1 MAMTKDQAKASI
13 EALSKELMHHNHQY
27 YVLDQP
33 EISDYDFDMKLKEL
47 QKLEEQFPEF
57 KVATSPTQRVGGEIT
72 KNFETVKHK
81 YPMLSLANTY
91 SKEELED
98 FLKRIDK
105 LINEP
110 VEFVCE
116 LKYDGAAIGIT
127 YKNGVLAR
135 AVTRGDSTQGDD
147 ITANVRTIRSVPLQL
162 QGTDFPEELEI
173 RGEIFMLLEGFAKLN
188 QQRIEDGEEPFANP
202 RNTASGT
209 LKMQD
214 SSIVASRALD
224 CFLYYILTDDRLFD
238 NHFESM
244 QKAAEWGFKV
254 PPAEKKYIAKAKN
267 IDEIFDFINYWEEHR
282 HELPFE
288 IDGIVIKVNDYAQQ
302 EKLGTTAKSPR
313 WAISYK
319 YKAEQVS
326 TRLNS
331 ITYQVGRT
339 GAITPVANLE
349 PVLLAGTTVKR
360 ASLHNADQIEK
371 LDLHVGDHVFVEKGG
386 EIIPK
391 VIGVDFEKR
400 SPETAAVEY
409 ATHCPECGT
418 ELIRKEGE
426 AKHFCPNDQR
436 CPPQVLG
443 KLEHFV
449 SRKAMDIESIGGVT
463 IEILYENGLLNDYV
477 SFYRLKDHKE
487 EIIGLENVI
496 KPETAELHTF
506 PLEKLLYALNT
517 FKAGTLTKTTEIA
530 QKVNNL
536 GEAISIGADEL
547 REDWVSK
554 GGLKFDNYLFKKKDF
569 DLSDLLRIL
578 NIPNISESDIQFLH
592 DKFEYPYV
600 LWKESQKEQPRLGL
614 SADKSLDLQNFFK
627 KSKVEQIIIRVNTLR
642 RHVLKEKSVGK
653 IIDSVEKSKDRTLGQ
668 LLFAIGIKHIGEVAA
683 KEIANYFGSMFAISN
698 ATEEDLTAIEGIGG
712 KMAISVVDYF
722 KDSGNRS
729 IALELERIIEPI
741 VEKQEIIE
749 NDFFAGKTFVLT
761 GTLTEFNRDE
771 AKKQIETRGGKVSG
785 SISKKT
791 DYLIAGE
798 AAGSKLT
805 KAESLGVK
813 ILTEVEF
820 KNQL

>member
-47 QKLEEQFPEF
+47 QKLEKQFPEF

-105 LINEP
+105 SINEP

-135 AVTRGDSTQGDD
+135 AVTRGDGTQGDD

-302 EKLGTTAKSPR
+302 ERLGTTAKSPR

-326 TRLNS
+326 TKLNS

-400 SPETAAVEY
+400 SPETAGVEY

-426 AKHFCPNDQR
+426 AQHYCPNDDG
-436 CPPQVLG
+436 CPPQIKG
-443 KLEHFV
+443 RIQHFI
-449 SRKAMDIESIGGVT
+449 SRKAMDIEGMGGETVDQFVN
-463 IEILYENGLLNDYV
+463 EGL
-477 SFYRLKDHKE
+477 
-487 EIIGLENVI
+487 
-496 KPETAELHTF
+496 
-506 PLEKLLYALNT
+506 
-517 FKAGTLTKTTEIA
+517 
-530 QKVNNL
+530 
-536 GEAISIGADEL
+536 
-547 REDWVSK
+547 
-554 GGLKFDNYLFKKKDF
+554 
-569 DLSDLLRIL
+569 
-578 NIPNISESDIQFLH
+578 
-592 DKFEYPYV
+592 
-600 LWKESQKEQPRLGL
+600 
-614 SADKSLDLQNFFK
+614 
-627 KSKVEQIIIRVNTLR
+627 
-642 RHVLKEKSVGK
+642 
-653 IIDSVEKSKDRTLGQ
+653 
-668 LLFAIGIKHIGEVAA
+668 
-683 KEIANYFGSMFAISN
+683 IANYADLYDLKKKQLLPLERMAEKSAQNIIDGIEASKAIPFERVLFALGIRYVGETVAKKLARHFGNIDSLMQASVEELTNVDEIGQRIAESVTAFFADPAKVEAVERLKTKGLQFEVQQQEGASNKLDGLTIVISGN
-698 ATEEDLTAIEGIGG
+698 FERYSRKEIKELIEKHGG
-712 KMAISVVDYF
+712 KNTGSV
-722 KDSGNRS
+722 S
-729 IALELERIIEPI
+729 
-741 VEKQEIIE
+741 
-749 NDFFAGKTFVLT
+749 GKTDL
-761 GTLTEFNRDE
+761 
-771 AKKQIETRGGKVSG
+771 I
-785 SISKKT
+785 
-791 DYLIAGE
+791 IAGE
-798 AAGSKLT
+798 GMGPSKRK
-805 KAESLGVK
+805 KAEDLGVK
-813 ILTEVEF
+813 IIDENEF
-820 KNQL
+820 AEMIGD

>member
-33 EISDYDFDMKLKEL
+33 EISNYDFDMKLKEL

-105 LINEP
+105 SINEP

-135 AVTRGDSTQGDD
+135 AVTRGDGTQGDD

-326 TRLNS
+326 TKLNS

-400 SPETAAVEY
+400 SLETAAVEY

-426 AKHFCPNDQR
+426 AQHYCPNDDG
-436 CPPQVLG
+436 CPPQIKG
-443 KLEHFV
+443 RIQHFI
-449 SRKAMDIESIGGVT
+449 SRKAMDIEGMGGETVDQFVNEGL
-463 IEILYENGLLNDYV
+463 IANYADLY
-477 SFYRLKDHKE
+477 
-487 EIIGLENVI
+487 
-496 KPETAELHTF
+496 
-506 PLEKLLYALNT
+506 
-517 FKAGTLTKTTEIA
+517 
-530 QKVNNL
+530 
-536 GEAISIGADEL
+536 
-547 REDWVSK
+547 
-554 GGLKFDNYLFKKKDF
+554 
-569 DLSDLLRIL
+569 DL
-578 NIPNISESDIQFLH
+578 
-592 DKFEYPYV
+592 
-600 LWKESQKEQPRLGL
+600 QKEQLLPLDRMAEKSAQNIIDGIEASKAIPFERVLFALGIRYVGETVAKKL
-614 SADKSLDLQNFFK
+614 ARHFGNIDSLMQASVEELTNVDEIGQRIAESVTAFFADPA
-627 KSKVEQIIIRVNTLR
+627 KVEAVER
-642 RHVLKEKSVGK
+642 LKTKG
-653 IIDSVEKSKDRTLGQ
+653 LQ
-668 LLFAIGIKHIGEVAA
+668 FEVQQQEGASNKLDGLTIVISGNFERYSR
-683 KEIANYFGSMFAISN
+683 KEIK
-698 ATEEDLTAIEGIGG
+698 ELIEKHGG
-712 KMAISVVDYF
+712 KNTGSV
-722 KDSGNRS
+722 S
-729 IALELERIIEPI
+729 
-741 VEKQEIIE
+741 
-749 NDFFAGKTFVLT
+749 GKTDL
-761 GTLTEFNRDE
+761 
-771 AKKQIETRGGKVSG
+771 I
-785 SISKKT
+785 
-791 DYLIAGE
+791 IAGE
-798 AAGSKLT
+798 GMGPSKRK
-805 KAESLGVK
+805 KAEDLGVK
-813 ILTEVEF
+813 IIDENEF
-820 KNQL
+820 AEMIGD

>member
-105 LINEP
+105 SINEP

-135 AVTRGDSTQGDD
+135 AVTRGDGTQGDD

-302 EKLGTTAKSPR
+302 ERLGTTAKSPR

-391 VIGVDFEKR
+391 VVGVDFEKR

-418 ELIRKEGE
+418 GLIRKEGE
-426 AKHFCPNDQR
+426 AQHYCPNDDG
-436 CPPQVLG
+436 CPPQIKG
-443 KLEHFV
+443 RIQHFI
-449 SRKAMDIESIGGVT
+449 SRKAMDIEGMGGETVDQFVNEGL
-463 IEILYENGLLNDYV
+463 IANYADLYD
-477 SFYRLKDHKE
+477 
-487 EIIGLENVI
+487 LE
-496 KPETAELHTF
+496 K
-506 PLEKLLYALNT
+506 EKLLPLERMAEKSAQNIIDGIEASKAIPFERVLFALGIRYVGETVAKKLARHFGNIDSLMQ
-517 FKAGTLTKTTEIA
+517 ASVEELTNVDEIGQRIA
-530 QKVNNL
+530 ESVT
-536 GEAISIGADEL
+536 AFFAD
-547 REDWVSK
+547 
-554 GGLKFDNYLFKKKDF
+554 
-569 DLSDLLRIL
+569 
-578 NIPNISESDIQFLH
+578 P
-592 DKFEYPYV
+592 
-600 LWKESQKEQPRLGL
+600 
-614 SADKSLDLQNFFK
+614 A
-627 KSKVEQIIIRVNTLR
+627 KVEAVER
-642 RHVLKEKSVGK
+642 LKTKG
-653 IIDSVEKSKDRTLGQ
+653 LQ
-668 LLFAIGIKHIGEVAA
+668 FEVQQQEGASNKLDGLTIVISGNFERYSR
-683 KEIANYFGSMFAISN
+683 KEIK
-698 ATEEDLTAIEGIGG
+698 ELIEKHGG
-712 KMAISVVDYF
+712 KNTGSV
-722 KDSGNRS
+722 S
-729 IALELERIIEPI
+729 
-741 VEKQEIIE
+741 
-749 NDFFAGKTFVLT
+749 GKTDL
-761 GTLTEFNRDE
+761 
-771 AKKQIETRGGKVSG
+771 I
-785 SISKKT
+785 
-791 DYLIAGE
+791 IAGE
-798 AAGSKLT
+798 GMGPSKRK
-805 KAESLGVK
+805 KAEDLGVK
-813 ILTEVEF
+813 IIDENEF
-820 KNQL
+820 AEMIGD

>member
-98 FLKRIDK
+98 FLKRTDK
-105 LINEP
+105 SINEP

-135 AVTRGDSTQGDD
+135 AVTRGDGTQGDD
-147 ITANVRTIRSVPLQL
+147 ITANVKTIRSVPLQL

-302 EKLGTTAKSPR
+302 ERLGTTAKSPR

-326 TRLNS
+326 TKLNS

-418 ELIRKEGE
+418 GLIRKEGE
-426 AKHFCPNDQR
+426 AQHYCPNDDG
-436 CPPQVLG
+436 CPPQIKG
-443 KLEHFV
+443 RIQHFI
-449 SRKAMDIESIGGVT
+449 SRKAMDIEGMGGETVDQFVN
-463 IEILYENGLLNDYV
+463 EGL
-477 SFYRLKDHKE
+477 
-487 EIIGLENVI
+487 
-496 KPETAELHTF
+496 
-506 PLEKLLYALNT
+506 
-517 FKAGTLTKTTEIA
+517 
-530 QKVNNL
+530 
-536 GEAISIGADEL
+536 
-547 REDWVSK
+547 
-554 GGLKFDNYLFKKKDF
+554 
-569 DLSDLLRIL
+569 
-578 NIPNISESDIQFLH
+578 
-592 DKFEYPYV
+592 
-600 LWKESQKEQPRLGL
+600 
-614 SADKSLDLQNFFK
+614 
-627 KSKVEQIIIRVNTLR
+627 
-642 RHVLKEKSVGK
+642 
-653 IIDSVEKSKDRTLGQ
+653 
-668 LLFAIGIKHIGEVAA
+668 
-683 KEIANYFGSMFAISN
+683 IANYVDLYDLEKEELLPLERMAEKSAQNIIDGIEASKAISFERVLFALGIRYVGETVAKKLARHFGN
-698 ATEEDLTAIEGIGG
+698 IDSLMQASVEELTNVDEIGQRIAESVTAFFADPAKVEAVERLKTKGLQFEVQQQEGASNKLDGLTIVISGNFERYSRKEIKELIEKHGG
-712 KMAISVVDYF
+712 KNTGSV
-722 KDSGNRS
+722 S
-729 IALELERIIEPI
+729 
-741 VEKQEIIE
+741 
-749 NDFFAGKTFVLT
+749 GKTDL
-761 GTLTEFNRDE
+761 
-771 AKKQIETRGGKVSG
+771 I
-785 SISKKT
+785 
-791 DYLIAGE
+791 IAGE
-798 AAGSKLT
+798 GMGPSKRK
-805 KAESLGVK
+805 KAEDLGVK
-813 ILTEVEF
+813 IIDENEF
-820 KNQL
+820 AEMIGD

>member
-105 LINEP
+105 SINEP
-110 VEFVCE
+110 VEYVCE
-116 LKYDGAAIGIT
+116 LKYDGAAIGII

-135 AVTRGDSTQGDD
+135 AVTRGDGTQGDD

-214 SSIVASRALD
+214 SRIVASRALD

-391 VIGVDFEKR
+391 VVGVDFEKR
-400 SPETAAVEY
+400 SPETAAVKY

-426 AKHFCPNDQR
+426 AQHYCPNDDG
-436 CPPQVLG
+436 CPPQIKG
-443 KLEHFV
+443 RIQHFI
-449 SRKAMDIESIGGVT
+449 SRKAMDIEGMGGETVDQFVNERL
-463 IEILYENGLLNDYV
+463 IANYADLY
-477 SFYRLKDHKE
+477 
-487 EIIGLENVI
+487 
-496 KPETAELHTF
+496 
-506 PLEKLLYALNT
+506 
-517 FKAGTLTKTTEIA
+517 
-530 QKVNNL
+530 
-536 GEAISIGADEL
+536 
-547 REDWVSK
+547 
-554 GGLKFDNYLFKKKDF
+554 
-569 DLSDLLRIL
+569 DL
-578 NIPNISESDIQFLH
+578 
-592 DKFEYPYV
+592 
-600 LWKESQKEQPRLGL
+600 QKEQLLPLERMAEKSAQNIIDGIEASKAIPFERVLFALGIRYVGETVAKKL
-614 SADKSLDLQNFFK
+614 ARHFGNIDSLMQASVEELTNVDEIGQRIAESVTAFFADPA
-627 KSKVEQIIIRVNTLR
+627 KVEAVER
-642 RHVLKEKSVGK
+642 LKTKG
-653 IIDSVEKSKDRTLGQ
+653 LQ
-668 LLFAIGIKHIGEVAA
+668 FEVQQQEGASNKLDGLTIVISGNFERYSR
-683 KEIANYFGSMFAISN
+683 KEIK
-698 ATEEDLTAIEGIGG
+698 ELIEKHGG
-712 KMAISVVDYF
+712 KNTGSV
-722 KDSGNRS
+722 S
-729 IALELERIIEPI
+729 
-741 VEKQEIIE
+741 
-749 NDFFAGKTFVLT
+749 GKTDL
-761 GTLTEFNRDE
+761 
-771 AKKQIETRGGKVSG
+771 I
-785 SISKKT
+785 
-791 DYLIAGE
+791 IAGE
-798 AAGSKLT
+798 GMGPSKRK
-805 KAESLGVK
+805 KAEDLGVK
-813 ILTEVEF
+813 IIDENEF
-820 KNQL
+820 AEMIGD

>member
-105 LINEP
+105 SINEP

-135 AVTRGDSTQGDD
+135 AVTRGDGTQGDD

-418 ELIRKEGE
+418 GLIRKEGE
-426 AKHFCPNDQR
+426 AQHYCPNDDG
-436 CPPQVLG
+436 CPPQIKG
-443 KLEHFV
+443 RIQHFI
-449 SRKAMDIESIGGVT
+449 SRKAMDIEGMGGETVDQFVNEGL
-463 IEILYENGLLNDYV
+463 IANYADLY
-477 SFYRLKDHKE
+477 
-487 EIIGLENVI
+487 
-496 KPETAELHTF
+496 
-506 PLEKLLYALNT
+506 
-517 FKAGTLTKTTEIA
+517 
-530 QKVNNL
+530 
-536 GEAISIGADEL
+536 
-547 REDWVSK
+547 
-554 GGLKFDNYLFKKKDF
+554 
-569 DLSDLLRIL
+569 DL
-578 NIPNISESDIQFLH
+578 
-592 DKFEYPYV
+592 
-600 LWKESQKEQPRLGL
+600 QKEQLLPLDRMAEKSAQNIIDGIEASKAIPFERVLFALGIRYVGETVAKKL
-614 SADKSLDLQNFFK
+614 ARHFGNIDSLMQASVEELTNVDEIGQRIAESVTAFFADPA
-627 KSKVEQIIIRVNTLR
+627 KVEAVER
-642 RHVLKEKSVGK
+642 LKTKG
-653 IIDSVEKSKDRTLGQ
+653 LQ
-668 LLFAIGIKHIGEVAA
+668 FEVQQQEGASNKLDGLTIVISGNFERYSR
-683 KEIANYFGSMFAISN
+683 KEIK
-698 ATEEDLTAIEGIGG
+698 ELIEKHGG
-712 KMAISVVDYF
+712 KNTGSV
-722 KDSGNRS
+722 S
-729 IALELERIIEPI
+729 
-741 VEKQEIIE
+741 
-749 NDFFAGKTFVLT
+749 GKTDL
-761 GTLTEFNRDE
+761 
-771 AKKQIETRGGKVSG
+771 I
-785 SISKKT
+785 
-791 DYLIAGE
+791 IAGE
-798 AAGSKLT
+798 GMGPSKRK
-805 KAESLGVK
+805 KAEDLGVK
-813 ILTEVEF
+813 IIDENEF
-820 KNQL
+820 AEMIGD

>member
-105 LINEP
+105 SINEP

-135 AVTRGDSTQGDD
+135 AVTRGDGTQGDD
-147 ITANVRTIRSVPLQL
+147 ITANVRTIRSVPLRL

-391 VIGVDFEKR
+391 VVGVDFEKR

-418 ELIRKEGE
+418 GLIRKEGE
-426 AKHFCPNDQR
+426 AQHYCPNDDG
-436 CPPQVLG
+436 CPPQIKG
-443 KLEHFV
+443 RIQHFI
-449 SRKAMDIESIGGVT
+449 SRKAMDIEGMGGETVDQFVNEGL
-463 IEILYENGLLNDYV
+463 IANYADLY
-477 SFYRLKDHKE
+477 
-487 EIIGLENVI
+487 
-496 KPETAELHTF
+496 
-506 PLEKLLYALNT
+506 
-517 FKAGTLTKTTEIA
+517 
-530 QKVNNL
+530 
-536 GEAISIGADEL
+536 
-547 REDWVSK
+547 
-554 GGLKFDNYLFKKKDF
+554 
-569 DLSDLLRIL
+569 DL
-578 NIPNISESDIQFLH
+578 
-592 DKFEYPYV
+592 
-600 LWKESQKEQPRLGL
+600 QKEQLLPLDRMAEKSAQNIIDGIEASKAIPFERVLFALGIRYVGETVAKKL
-614 SADKSLDLQNFFK
+614 ARHFGNIDSLMQASVEELTNVDEIGQRIAESVTAFFADPA
-627 KSKVEQIIIRVNTLR
+627 KVEAVER
-642 RHVLKEKSVGK
+642 LKTKG
-653 IIDSVEKSKDRTLGQ
+653 LQ
-668 LLFAIGIKHIGEVAA
+668 FEVQQQEGASNKLDGLTIVISGNFERYSR
-683 KEIANYFGSMFAISN
+683 KEIK
-698 ATEEDLTAIEGIGG
+698 ELIEKHGG
-712 KMAISVVDYF
+712 KNTGSV
-722 KDSGNRS
+722 S
-729 IALELERIIEPI
+729 
-741 VEKQEIIE
+741 
-749 NDFFAGKTFVLT
+749 GKTDL
-761 GTLTEFNRDE
+761 
-771 AKKQIETRGGKVSG
+771 I
-785 SISKKT
+785 
-791 DYLIAGE
+791 IAGE
-798 AAGSKLT
+798 GMGPSKRK
-805 KAESLGVK
+805 KAEDLGVK
-813 ILTEVEF
+813 IIDENEF
-820 KNQL
+820 AEMIGD